1 LAGGRTLK
9 DSSTVAQFLKYSLAG
24 GIATLVDFTV
34 FSLAAGA
41 LGVNHILANTLSF
54 TAGLAVNYLL
64 SASWVFRTETNNKAR
79 DFAVF
84 SVIGIIGLGLT
95 NLLLYL
101 FIDLGIMLRI
111 FYFLHEDMILMLS
124 KMITV
129 AIVLVWNFSAR
140 KKFLFRANAT

>member
-1 LAGGRTLK
+1 
-9 DSSTVAQFLKYSLAG
+9 
-24 GIATLVDFTV
+24 V

-111 FYFLHEDMILMLS
+111 FYFLREDMILMLS